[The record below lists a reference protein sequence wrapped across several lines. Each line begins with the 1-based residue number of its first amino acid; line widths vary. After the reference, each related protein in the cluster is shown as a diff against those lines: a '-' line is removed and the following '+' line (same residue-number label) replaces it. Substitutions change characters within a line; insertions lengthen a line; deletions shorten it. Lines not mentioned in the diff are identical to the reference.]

1 MLSYFFCKQCEIIK
15 CEVSLQSD
23 VWALVEGF
31 QFSPYT
37 RQQLQ
42 DPRLYTISIETITRH
57 NHEAFKINRS
67 SLMINCNPMEADH
80 ACVWLRSHTDRS
92 TKRFQQFLFILNAHS
107 IALSK
112 ENGAMW
118 SLSNWFS
125 NRRAEI
131 NYVKP
136 KYVIIRAIR
145 NNSEVLS
152 SVKSQYKSITKI

>member
-1 MLSYFFCKQCEIIK
+1 MYFFYIIVNHVMLSYFFCKQCEIIK

-57 NHEAFKINRS
+57 NHEAFKMNRS
-67 SLMINCNPMEADH
+67 SLMINCNPMKADH
-80 ACVWLRSHTDRS
+80 ACVWLRSYTDRS
-92 TKRFQQFLFILNAHS
+92 TKRFQQFLFIRNAHS

-125 NRRAEI
+125 NRKAE
-131 NYVKP
+131 NKLCKANV
-136 KYVIIRAIR
+136 R
-145 NNSEVLS
+145 NNSRHQE
-152 SVKSQYKSITKI
+152 